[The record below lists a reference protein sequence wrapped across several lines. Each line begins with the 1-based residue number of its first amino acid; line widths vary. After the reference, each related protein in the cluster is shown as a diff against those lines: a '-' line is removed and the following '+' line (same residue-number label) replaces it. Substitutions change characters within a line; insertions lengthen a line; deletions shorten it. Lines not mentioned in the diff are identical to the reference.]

1 MSIGEDH
8 IIQAAYV
15 TMPVATRI
23 AAIAVTDTSAATD
36 MSATNQ
42 LGTYL
47 KKGRM
52 VTLVADGNDIFFA
65 AGTTDPAAIS
75 DTNTTAGNAA
85 RCWVLKDGQPQSFVY
100 NGEKFWELKCA
111 STETATLRAYV
122 SSRNPNESS

>member
-1 MSIGEDH
+1 MSEGLDH
-8 IIQAAYV
+8 IIQAAFI

-47 KKGRM
+47 KGARM
-52 VTLVADGNDIFFA
+52 VTLMADGADIYFA
-65 AGTTDPAAIS
+65 AGVTDPAAVN
-75 DTNTTAGNAA
+75 DATTTAGSAD
-85 RCWVLKDGQPQSFVY
+85 RCWLLKDGQPQSFVY

-122 SSRNPNESS
+122 SSRNPNERS